1 MYQINNEKFGHF
13 LAEVRKEKQMTQK
26 DLADKLFVS
35 DKTVSK
41 WERGNSMPNVTL
53 LIPIADVLG
62 ITVTEL
68 LQGEKLK
75 ENKTLNSDVVET
87 LVVNSLDLSL
97 RDTIRQRKKN
107 WIFAFLISIGV
118 VVIEAIL
125 LTVSGISIE
134 QMGDSLYIS
143 LLMLLFASWLCIF
156 AKELEAAGVDTL
168 HVAQANHTGNMGDTI
183 PAMGTQPYGFM
194 VSYSKKIKELV
205 SIPVS
210 VVGRIVTPEAAEAVI
225 TNGSA
230 DIVALGRSLLTDPDF
245 ANKCADG
252 HCCDVRTCMMC
263 NKGCT
268 DNIQNRAFL
277 SCVLNAE
284 NGYETSRQI
293 TPAVTAKRIA
303 IIGAGIAGLEAARVA
318 ALRGHQV
325 TIFEKSLQIGGQLL
339 IASVPP
345 RKEEMMR
352 SINYYLNVLPELSVT
367 FRLGQEFTGKDYD
380 SFDEVIVATGA
391 TNAIIPVPGKDLPIV
406 TSAWDILAKK
416 EIVFGN
422 VSVIGGGLVGVETAE
437 YLAARG
443 CNVTIIE

>member
-156 AKELEAAGVDTL
+156 EEYVNVVDEDYTINEAIEFDVYKEPKHQMQNYFDVQFYDYDPVMKLSDYNEILKLKNMDTIELSNDEYFLVTSKDLLYKVENNKDIEKIQLTSGKELKLKGIDTKTYWY
-168 HVAQANHTGNMGDTI
+168 QINNTGRFAVIVPDEYVQGLEVSEQHLIIDTVEE
-183 PAMGTQPYGFM
+183 TDT
-194 VSYSKKIKELV
+194 KLREKIKQDLKHRLV
-205 SIPVS
+205 IVNDDGETVVQYYRLS
-210 VVGRIVTPEAAEAVI
+210 VR
-225 TNGSA
+225 GSA
-230 DIVALGRSLLTDPDF
+230 IEEQNTMTAMIASICLYIAFILISAVGTVLAIQSLSDSTKYKYRYQTLKRLGVND
-245 ANKCADG
+245 
-252 HCCDVRTCMMC
+252 
-263 NKGCT
+263 
-268 DNIQNRAFL
+268 
-277 SCVLNAE
+277 
-284 NGYETSRQI
+284 
-293 TPAVTAKRIA
+293 
-303 IIGAGIAGLEAARVA
+303 
-318 ALRGHQV
+318 
-325 TIFEKSLQIGGQLL
+325 KSLFKTIRKQLL
-339 IASVPP
+339 ILFGVP
-345 RKEEMMR
+345 
-352 SINYYLNVLPELSVT
+352 
-367 FRLGQEFTGKDYD
+367 
-380 SFDEVIVATGA
+380 VIY
-391 TNAIIPVPGKDLPIV
+391 
-406 TSAWDILAKK
+406 SILAS
-416 EIVFGN
+416 FFML
-422 VSVIGGGLVGVETAE
+422 VSVN
-437 YLAARG
+437 
-443 CNVTIIE
+443 NVYKI